1 MNTSFKSKLIVCLLS
16 LLLPGTGLH
25 WLYLKGKRSICFYLQ
40 LVCLVLGIWG
50 WFELARTDKASLI
63 GWFAAAL
70 GYLSLLTSWLST
82 IVFGLRLDD
91 LFDSQFNGDTIQKN
105 QSGWLVIVSIIC
117 ALLIGAF
124 VLMSG
129 LAIAFEQYFV
139 SQVTAAKEI
148 SQ

>member
-1 MNTSFKSKLIVCLLS
+1 MNTSFKSKLLVCLLS

-25 WLYLKGKRSICFYLQ
+25 WLYLKGKSSIWFYLQ
-40 LVCLVLGIWG
+40 LACLILGIWG
-50 WFELARTDKASLI
+50 WFELARTDKASLL
-63 GWFAAAL
+63 GWFTVAL
-70 GYLSLLTSWLST
+70 GYISLLTSWLST
-82 IVFGLRLDD
+82 IVLGLRLDER
-91 LFDSQFNGDTIQKN
+91 FDGQFNANSTQKN
-105 QSGWLVIVSIIC
+105 KSGWLVIVSIIC

-139 SQVTAAKEI
+139 TQVNAAREI